1 MYSCVINV
9 EAQGGPLYVPA
20 LDSAGARID
29 VEQIV
34 RSVIFHHKYMGMT
47 AYEDVRAAFSYQSG
61 GKAVVSSGTPSD
73 MFQKYFLARTF
84 EETVFR
90 MHETDF
96 LPVTIAVHTHQRL
109 ECRYGI
115 GEFYPAAEVPGMPQL
130 VHRRKKLLDL
140 GTENPVGI

>member
-1 MYSCVINV
+1 MDIFTVNVHSQSSSLYMPPLNSASSGINV
-9 EAQGGPLYVPA
+9 KQSG
-20 LDSAGARID
+20 SRI
-29 VEQIV
+29 IL
-34 RSVIFHHKYMGMT
+34 HHKYMGMT

-90 MHETDF
+90 MHETDV